1 MGKDSRQ
8 PHQKTLD
15 QIVER
20 GRNERADRQRLRT
33 RHLTDEQF
41 GRIADAAG
49 VTDPNA
55 MASLLLKVESAVG
68 WFLSDNRTPK
78 RPTPSAMEKQAEDVE
93 KAAQHLLKA
102 LGLDDTDDPYDG
114 MPPGSGLRER
124 LEWAARPDGVGE
136 KEVRDLVANVG
147 QLRDL
152 ATAVREDAI
161 KNKTK
166 PQDRHRGDEDLN
178 EFILTALTAYTET
191 TNRPISVS
199 QSRAVGAYG
208 PTVRYVR
215 ACLNAL
221 VQNFPELEDVI
232 GKPTDEALAHRIKTA
247 KKMLAGPSPKKN

>member
-78 RPTPSAMEKQAEDVE
+78 RPTPSAMEKQAEDVFV
-93 KAAQHLLKA
+93 LLSK
-102 LGLDDTDDPYDG
+102 LKC
-114 MPPGSGLRER
+114 
-124 LEWAARPDGVGE
+124 W
-136 KEVRDLVANVG
+136 
-147 QLRDL
+147 
-152 ATAVREDAI
+152 
-161 KNKTK
+161 
-166 PQDRHRGDEDLN
+166 
-178 EFILTALTAYTET
+178 
-191 TNRPISVS
+191 
-199 QSRAVGAYG
+199 
-208 PTVRYVR
+208 
-215 ACLNAL
+215 
-221 VQNFPELEDVI
+221 
-232 GKPTDEALAHRIKTA
+232 
-247 KKMLAGPSPKKN
+247 